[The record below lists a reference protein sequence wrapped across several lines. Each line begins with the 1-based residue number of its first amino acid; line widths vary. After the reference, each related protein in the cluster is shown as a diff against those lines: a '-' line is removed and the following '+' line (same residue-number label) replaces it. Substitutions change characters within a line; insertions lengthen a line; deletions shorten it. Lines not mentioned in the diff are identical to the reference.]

1 MPEDSRVDEEAVG
14 EDSEFKGWRGPGEG
28 CGMCTILWGWFAR
41 LYIMSDSSNVYFEYV
56 QVILCQLQLNK
67 AV

>member
-1 MPEDSRVDEEAVG
+1 MGRALGRTQNLKGVRRLWRDGGYMHCLVG
-14 EDSEFKGWRGPGEG
+14 MVSQ
-28 CGMCTILWGWFAR
+28 M
-41 LYIMSDSSNVYFEYV
+41 YIMSDLPNVYFEYV